1 MLNETVIFRATDEL
15 ATAIQDRASEA
26 GLNVSGYL
34 REIIATSVGV
44 RETVSPVCF
53 NLAEAAFF
61 TGDNCAYN
69 SAVTGAPLRPGLSYP
84 DPMALMSAAS
94 EGDRQA
100 QRDIADFGILRALSG
115 QPEVDPFLTLSE
127 GLIFARLAD
136 RGDGNADDAMRVV
149 TMLALGSTLATGL
162 AARDMAGEAIARIEL
177 HANSNSISADESADL
192 LTACAQH
199 ESAETMRI
207 AKQYRDRLTAQETAR

>member
-15 ATAIQDRASEA
+15 ATAIQDKASEA
-26 GLNVSGYL
+26 GLTVSEYL
-34 REIIATSVGV
+34 REIIAASVGV
-44 RETVSPVCF
+44 HDVVSPVCF

-61 TGDNCAYN
+61 TGENCAYN
-69 SAVTGAPLRPGLSYP
+69 SAVIGVPLRPDNPYP
-84 DPMALMSAAS
+84 DPMALLPAAA

-100 QRDIADFGILRALSG
+100 QRDLADLAILRALSG
-115 QPEVDPFLTLSE
+115 QPEVDPFTTLSE

-136 RGDGNADDAMRVV
+136 RGDGHADDAMRVI
-149 TMLALGSTLATGL
+149 TMLALGSTMTTGL
-162 AARDMAGEAIARIEL
+162 AARDMAGEAIARIEMN
-177 HANSNSISADESADL
+177 ANSNSISADESADL

-207 AKQYRDRLTAQETAR
+207 AKQYRDRMTAQEPAQ